1 MSADPRKIKKFAE
14 ISIIIMLVLGIV
26 TLGLAPS
33 TGNYRGFYLSI
44 FLGGVIVA
52 VSVIYL
58 PIVHTRKAENIK
70 EVAVPAIQSL
80 WVSTSMGLGYVV
92 TALAPYFQIVL
103 PVAIALFI
111 IGWIML
117 IYGSYALL
125 RLSKE
130 AKVPLAV

>member
-58 PIVHTRKAENIK
+58 PIVHTRKVENIK
-70 EVAVPAIQSL
+70 EIAVPAIQSL

>member
-80 WVSTSMGLGYVV
+80 
-92 TALAPYFQIVL
+92 
-103 PVAIALFI
+103 
-111 IGWIML
+111 
-117 IYGSYALL
+117 
-125 RLSKE
+125 
-130 AKVPLAV
+130 

>member
-58 PIVHTRKAENIK
+58 PIVHTRKVENIK